1 MKGTLFAISIVVIYV
16 LLNLWVLP
24 KFGINT

>member
-1 MKGTLFAISIVVIYV
+1 MKGTLFVISIVVIYV
-16 LLNLWVLP
+16 LLNMWVLP